1 LSFNEDFVFGEGLI
15 EAVEIEGSTIYPRIE
30 ISKAVMDVINS
41 WVLGDYEKAIAI
53 EQRIKDALETNGKPC
68 GNFHFRYIKVKPN
81 EPWFS
86 EDGEYHSEVGKAL
99 FSLSTMH
106 TEAFPNEVETDWT
119 TGKIIKL

>member
-1 LSFNEDFVFGEGLI
+1 MYI
-15 EAVEIEGSTIYPRIE
+15 
-30 ISKAVMDVINS
+30 VINGPGMLFGIFS
-41 WVLGDYEKAIAI
+41 SKTYMRIAI
-53 EQRIKDALETNGKPC
+53 EQKIKDALETDGKPC

-86 EDGEYHSEVGKAL
+86 EDGEYNSEVGKAL

-106 TEAFPNEVETDWT
+106 TEVFPNEVETDWT

>member
-1 LSFNEDFVFGEGLI
+1 MYIVVNGIGTLFGIFSNKE
-15 EAVEIEGSTIYPRIE
+15 YMR
-30 ISKAVMDVINS
+30 
-41 WVLGDYEKAIAI
+41 IAI
-53 EQRIKDALETNGKPC
+53 EQKIKDEIETNGKPV
-68 GNFHFRYIKVKPN
+68 GNLHFRYIKVKLN

-86 EDGEYHSEVGKAL
+86 DDGKYRSEVGKAL